1 MAETRQC
8 SHCGGELPADAP
20 LGLCPKCVMQ
30 VGVDSQRPT
39 VDSPAGS
46 QGSHATGAFTPPA
59 PADLAARFP
68 QLEILELLGQGGMGA
83 VYKAR
88 QPGLDRLVA
97 LKILPPGMG
106 ADPAFAE
113 RFTREARSLARLNH
127 PNVVAVYDFG
137 QAGDLYYFLMEYIDG
152 VNLRQMQRAR
162 RLDPKQALEIVIK
175 VCEALQY
182 AHDEG
187 IVHRDIKPENILL
200 DKKGRVKIADFGL
213 AKLLGRAPADFT
225 LTSAGQMLGTP
236 AYMAPEQVE
245 RPGIVDQRADIYS
258 LGVVFYE
265 MLTGELPLGRF
276 QAPSQMV
283 HVDVRLDE
291 VVLKA
296 LEKQPERRYQHAS
309 EVKTDVE
316 QISITPTQAA
326 PGTSATPAR
335 ATPRH
340 CWWFK
345 VPAGGLLATGI
356 LGCQSTLLLAVF
368 LPQTLW
374 RTWKLPG
381 GRSPTMGEEIWMN
394 LDTLSI
400 ALVYLVLG
408 LVAGVL
414 IIVGSIKMMRLRS
427 PALAKTSAILA
438 MIPLPNPVTWL
449 LGFPIGIWA
458 LAVLSRE
465 DVKAAFN
472 AKGPGSGPPAAPTG
486 PTPGYGGALPP
497 HAMRQMLGLSIGMVM
512 CALLMTFGVATLV
525 YAWVTGTLWQY
536 FGAWMGSFVGCF
548 VGGAGGLIGSW
559 NSYRRLEGRGDLMEQ
574 GKRTWLDHIVL
585 VYGVVGAMAFLTAAS
600 FGVWLG
606 EAVTQTLYLIGA
618 LMAIQGFAFLS
629 YRSAVRRHRG
639 VQAPAAP
646 ATIQPAQAAAQNPVK
661 GRKSKTAWIVAAIIV
676 GALLLLSVPVIVAGL
691 AAFFFIKDTG
701 SIQSA
706 PPSERHMSSASAGL
720 SESDGPR
727 TTTYYWGHNS
737 GQGSSNPDWERVVTK
752 TGVEVDRAISSTNSG
767 QGSLKVVADG
777 PTTVR
782 LFEHGPTAG
791 LYKAGPYDVD
801 NSRLTYQ
808 AKLRTWGLQGRAYL
822 EMWCHFPGGEEYF
835 SRGLDKPLS
844 GTNDWTSV
852 ETSFLVKGAREP
864 DNVRFNLVI
873 DGKGTVWIDDV
884 GLTLRPPAAK
894 RGG

>member
-1 MAETRQC
+1 MTEARQC
-8 SHCGGELPADAP
+8 SHCGSELPADAP

-39 VDSPAGS
+39 VDSAAGS

-152 VNLRQMQRAR
+152 VNLREMQRAH

-187 IVHRDIKPENILL
+187 IVHRDIKPENLL
-200 DKKGRVKIADFGL
+200 IDKKGRVKIADFGL
-213 AKLLGRAPADFT
+213 AKLLGRATADFT
-225 LTSAGQMLGTP
+225 LTSAGQVLGTP

-245 RPGIVDQRADIYS
+245 RPGVVDQRADIYS

-296 LEKQPERRYQHAS
+296 LEKKPERRYQQAS
-309 EVKTDVE
+309 EVRSDVE
-316 QISITPTQAA
+316 QISRGPQAPAAA
-326 PGTSATPAR
+326 PVGPA
-335 ATPRH
+335 
-340 CWWFK
+340 
-345 VPAGGLLATGI
+345 PA
-356 LGCQSTLLLAVF
+356 F
-368 LPQTLW
+368 
-374 RTWKLPG
+374 
-381 GRSPTMGEEIWMN
+381 
-394 LDTLSI
+394 
-400 ALVYLVLG
+400 
-408 LVAGVL
+408 
-414 IIVGSIKMMRLRS
+414 
-427 PALAKTSAILA
+427 
-438 MIPLPNPVTWL
+438 
-449 LGFPIGIWA
+449 
-458 LAVLSRE
+458 
-465 DVKAAFN
+465 
-472 AKGPGSGPPAAPTG
+472 
-486 PTPGYGGALPP
+486 GGAMPP
-497 HAMRQMLGLSIGMVM
+497 HAMRLMLGLSIGMVA
-512 CALLMTFGVATLV
+512 CALLMTFGVAALV
-525 YAWVTGTLWQY
+525 YAWATGTLWQY
-536 FGAWMGSFVGCF
+536 FGAWMGSVVGCV
-548 VGGAGGLIGSW
+548 VGGAGGVIGSW
-559 NSYRRLEGRGDLMEQ
+559 NTYRRLEGRGDLLEQ
-574 GKRTWLDHIVL
+574 GRRTWLDHIVL
-585 VYGVVGAMAFLTAAS
+585 VYGVAGALAFLAAAS
-600 FGVWLG
+600 FGVRLG
-606 EAVTQTLYLIGA
+606 EGVTQALYLLGA

-629 YRSAVRRHRG
+629 YRSAVRRHSRAQG
-639 VQAPAAP
+639 PAAP

-661 GRKSKTAWIVAAIIV
+661 GRKSRTAWIVAAIIV
-676 GALLLLSVPVIVAGL
+676 GGLLLLAVPIIL
-691 AAFFFIKDTG
+691 AVLAVFFFAARTQ
-701 SIQSA
+701 SISSSPQS
-706 PPSERHMSSASAGL
+706 EKHMTSASEVK

-727 TTTYYWGHNS
+727 ITLYYWGRYS

-752 TGVEVDRAISSTNSG
+752 TGVEVDRAISSTTSG

-782 LFEHGPTAG
+782 LFEYGPTAG
-791 LYKAGPYDVD
+791 FYKAGPYDVD

-808 AKLRTWGLQGRAYL
+808 AKLRTWGLQGQAYL
-822 EMWCHFPGGEEYF
+822 EMWCHFPNGEEYF

-844 GTNDWTSV
+844 GTNDWTSA

-864 DNVRFNLVI
+864 DNVRLNLVI

-884 GLTLRPPAAK
+884 GLTLRPPSAK